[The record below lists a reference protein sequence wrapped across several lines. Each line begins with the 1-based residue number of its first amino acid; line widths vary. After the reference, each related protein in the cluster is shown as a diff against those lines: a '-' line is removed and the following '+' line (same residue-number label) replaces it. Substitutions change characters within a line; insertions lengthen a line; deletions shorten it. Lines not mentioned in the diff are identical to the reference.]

1 MQFYPL
7 CRLNMMNT
15 IHRTV
20 FICCLG
26 SSMCKA
32 EDFIKIGKRQMS
44 SLNGSANKNII
55 DFAILLAGSG

>member
-1 MQFYPL
+1 
-7 CRLNMMNT
+7 
-15 IHRTV
+15 
-20 FICCLG
+20 
-26 SSMCKA
+26 MCKA